1 LWNLLNSNTEDGSEG
16 SQWQEVENIN
26 GEGIIPE
33 STLEEVEKEIKIA
46 KKEKA
51 PGIDLVTAEMITC
64 GGRLLTKGI
73 HLFVKCGKMKSCQR
87 NGQFQ

>member
-1 LWNLLNSNTEDGSEG
+1 LNNNTEDGSEG
-16 SQWQEVENIN
+16 SQWQEVENTRIN

-33 STLEEVEKEIKIA
+33 PTLEEVEKEIQLA
-46 KKEKA
+46 KKA
-51 PGIDLVTAEMITC
+51 TPPGIDLVTAEMITC

-73 HLFVKCGKMKSCQR
+73 HLFVKYGKMKSCQR